1 MNINGKKGVDI
12 SSANGNVSIE
22 KIKKAGYDF
31 VMIRCGYGSDIA
43 SQDDSQFEN
52 NVKKCE
58 AAGVPW
64 GAYLYS
70 YALNTD
76 EAKSEA
82 RHVARLLKN
91 KKPTMPVAF
100 DMEDGDGYKQRNGMP
115 GNKTLVAICKTFLSE
130 IKKQGYYP
138 MLYSSLSWLN
148 NQLNDKSLLDS
159 YDIWVAQWSSSC
171 SYKGSYGMWQYGGE
185 VNYIDGNTIA
195 GVGVIDKD
203 KAYKDYP
210 TIIKN
215 GGYNNWK
222 KSNKKVL
229 DTSGYKKGDKSTG
242 VFALKELLMISK
254 QLKITTQGM
263 DQNKIFGDGTEIAV
277 NQVLKKGG
285 YAQNGIA
292 GDNFV
297 KYLYG
302 LIKAKL

>member
-229 DTSGYKKGDKSTG
+229 DTSGYKKCDKSTG